1 MSQYGGI
8 GMEDIRKWK
17 AMPMVTVIRLLGAMK
32 RRLNP
37 QSVRPGVD
45 ATPEDD
51 AAIVALLEK
60 KIRDNK

>member
-1 MSQYGGI
+1 
-8 GMEDIRKWK
+8 MEDIRKWK